1 MLQFPFIFRIAYV
14 YITVEDSD
22 GNKMFSIKPDR
33 FVLSANGGKL
43 NTQVINK
50 QTNSTLNFNFI

>member
-43 NTQVINK
+43 NTQVMNK
-50 QTNSTLNFNFI
+50 RINFI